1 MHENMTLIVWVSFFS
16 SEPSTKS
23 LIFDRP
29 VEQDFPAMQTIEVSF
44 APYIGPRC
52 GQNYSIMGTLQSW
65 SVAVD
70 NIRSEVLPLPNLFIK
85 PRTQRHA
92 VSPAFLSFHATHYG
106 GPERRL
112 LWDCMKHSWSLRFC
126 CSPVHVPLIWKTN
139 KLVGVTRHQRQKWK
153 SGNPYRSMDTRRGGT
168 VLFFSMPVTLPAR
181 TGTVNGSFSHTH
193 TLTHLHSKALFFFL
207 TCTPREYSN

>member
-1 MHENMTLIVWVSFFS
+1 
-16 SEPSTKS
+16 
-23 LIFDRP
+23 
-29 VEQDFPAMQTIEVSF
+29 MQTIEVSL

-92 VSPAFLSFHATHYG
+92 VSPAFLSFHATHHG

-112 LWDCMKHSWSLRFC
+112 LLLHETFMKSQIRLFPGACPTHMENKQVSW
-126 CSPVHVPLIWKTN
+126 
-139 KLVGVTRHQRQKWK
+139 RH
-153 SGNPYRSMDTRRGGT
+153 
-168 VLFFSMPVTLPAR
+168 
-181 TGTVNGSFSHTH
+181 
-193 TLTHLHSKALFFFL
+193 
-207 TCTPREYSN
+207 